1 MRLPNVVLQELQHLD
16 ALISGS
22 RELQYRFPAD
32 RTLAATIDLY
42 QQQKLGLLNE
52 MEESLRH
59 YDRHSIRFVFTNTS
73 ETVHLET
80 VTTNLQRFK
89 LVVDKAYARI
99 TQDRKTHLPV
109 FFNSVFSGSFGIL
122 LSTPFE
128 EELFHREYDATF
140 DFVLGTIQQIAS
152 DSDTHVSQYIKEA
165 MGDDKR
171 LIKRFANFFRSLA
184 DSRKSVRIGWY
195 SPKQA
200 GRTVDLSYEQAERL
214 YQLFQEQERFEEE
227 KMQLYGTIK
236 GISLI
241 RYYIEFKQDLK
252 SKYFIKAHFPETMAE
267 EVKKGMDRHV
277 LAQFNVR
284 SELNEV
290 TEEVV
295 KKYELLSLNIQPTVL
310 SLFDKAVISK
320 Q

>member
-1 MRLPNVVLQELQHLD
+1 MRQPNVVLKEIQQLD
-16 ALISGS
+16 ALLNGS

-32 RTLAATIDLY
+32 VTLSASIDQH
-42 QQQKLGLLNE
+42 QQRKLGLLHE
-52 MEESLRH
+52 LEESLRH
-59 YDRHSIRFVFTNTS
+59 FDRHSVRFVFTNAT
-73 ETVHLET
+73 ETVALET

-89 LVVDKAYARI
+89 LLIDKAYARI
-99 TQDRKTHLPV
+99 TQDRKTHLPL
-109 FFNSVFSGSFGIL
+109 FFNTIYSGSFGML

-140 DFVLGTIQQIAS
+140 DFVIGTIHHI
-152 DSDTHVSQYIKEA
+152 VSQGDAGIGQYIKDT
-165 MGDDKR
+165 MKDDKQ

-184 DSRKSVRIGWY
+184 DTRKSIRIGWY
-195 SPKQA
+195 SPNQA
-200 GRTVDLSYEQAERL
+200 GRIVELDYHQADRL
-214 YQLFQEQERFEEE
+214 YKLFQEQERFEEE

-241 RYYIEFKQDLK
+241 RFYIEFKQDLH
-252 SKYFIKAHFPETMAE
+252 SKQFIKAHFAESLAE

-277 LAQFNVR
+277 LAQFNIR

-295 KKYELLSLNIQPTVL
+295 KRYELLSLNIQPNTL
-310 SLFDKAVISK
+310 ELFSPRAMNN
-320 Q
+320 